1 MSSQD
6 KKVVIFID
14 PEKKSEGAYQELI
27 RLEKEIYPS
36 AEVSLNHENER
47 INLFI

>member
-14 PEKKSEGAYQELI
+14 PEKKSEGAYQELFYTI
-27 RLEKEIYPS
+27 RKRKFTFQLKL
-36 AEVSLNHENER
+36 V
-47 INLFI
+47 